1 MPRGPRPDDLP
12 LLHLDEHLVV
22 VNKPAGPASAG
33 TRGGEMTVPDLL
45 RERRELAA
53 NPALRIVHR
62 LDRDASGVLVYA
74 RTLAAQRAL
83 VSQFAG
89 RQVEKV
95 YLALVTGHVSGDG
108 EVNLALVYDRRQN
121 RVRTAVGRGRPAL
134 TRYHVVQHLPG
145 HTLLE
150 CRPVTGRKHQIRA
163 HLAALGFPL
172 AIDPVYGGGQALW
185 LSHFKPDYR
194 PSRRHAERP
203 LIQRLTLHAARITLA
218 HPAEGSPITF
228 EAPLP
233 KDFRAT
239 LNQLQRLAPA
249 E

>member
-1 MPRGPRPDDLP
+1 MPRGLRPGDLP
-12 LLHLDEHLVV
+12 LLYLDEHLVV
-22 VNKPAGPASAG
+22 VNKPAGLASAG
-33 TRGGEMTVPDLL
+33 TRGGEVTVPDLL
-45 RERRELAA
+45 RDRPELAA
-53 NPALRIVHR
+53 NPTPRIVHR

-95 YLALVTGHVSGDG
+95 YLALVTGHVPGDG
-108 EVNLALVYDRRQN
+108 EIDLALVYDRRQN
-121 RVRTAVGRGRPAL
+121 RVRTAVGRGKSAL
-134 TRYHVVQHLPG
+134 TRYHVIQHLPG

-172 AIDPVYGGGQALW
+172 AVDPPYGGSQALW

-194 PSRRHAERP
+194 PSRRHAEQP
-203 LIQRLTLHAARITLA
+203 LI
-218 HPAEGSPITF
+218 
-228 EAPLP
+228 
-233 KDFRAT
+233 
-239 LNQLQRLAPA
+239 
-249 E
+249 